1 MTDVA
6 AARRKRDEKLR
17 VTRRKQM
24 AWIVVVALSLAVV
37 GLLGYF
43 VLNSDFWLVKTV
55 SVSGNRQLPA
65 EKVVEL
71 TGVGHQANL
80 IKLSKSRV
88 EAGLRRE
95 PRIREVRLI
104 KRLPNRL
111 EVRIVERRP
120 FVGIK
125 QGDKVYL
132 LDSTGFVIEILG
144 RPAGET
150 IPVITEMRSVNLK
163 VGKRTRSKRVLGAI
177 ASLKQLSPDIRK
189 KVIWISVP
197 SLDKLTFVTSD
208 PLEIIF
214 GLPDESDK
222 KNLVIKKILAD
233 SDGKIIHINVS
244 VPTNPIVRK
253 LKI

>member
-17 VTRRKQM
+17 VTRRRQM
-24 AWIVVVALSLAVV
+24 AWAAGIALSLAVAGVLGFV
-37 GLLGYF
+37 G
-43 VLNSDFWLVKTV
+43 LNSDFWLVKTI
-55 SVSGNRQLPA
+55 SVSGNRHLPA

-71 TGVGHQANL
+71 TGVDPQANL
-80 IKLSKSRV
+80 IKLSKSRI
-88 EAGLRRE
+88 EARLKRE

-125 QGDKVYL
+125 QGDQVYL
-132 LDSTGFVIEILG
+132 LDNTGYVIETLS
-144 RPAGET
+144 RPMSET
-150 IPVITEMRSVNLK
+150 IPVITEMRSISLE
-163 VGKRTRSKRVLGAI
+163 VGRRARSKRVLSAI
-177 ASLKQLSPDIRK
+177 KSLKQLSPDIRK
-189 KVIWISVP
+189 KVIWVSVP
-197 SLDKLTFVTSD
+197 SLDKLTFITSD

-214 GLPDESDK
+214 GPPVESDK

-233 SDGKIIHINVS
+233 SDEKIIHINVS